1 MKNTGKRIL
10 SLLLTAV
17 VLLSLLSVSA
27 LADTFDPLAGLAS
40 LGEFTQPETEGQ
52 EVADADASALNQ
64 NADAILVQ
72 EAKSVPAAAEN
83 AVPEETVPDDGK
95 LRIYTTDK
103 GLHLTIDGSTSVEP
117 VVPAEREVAVYGKE
131 DPARGTFSGP
141 GVGSETGLVLR
152 APEAEEL
159 YLDRLALEKELGYYS
174 TDWTVLN
181 LTDSEGFRRNLTGS
195 YDVTVSGPA
204 MEKYQKEEPCVPC

>member
-117 VVPAEREVAVYGKE
+117 VVPAEREVAVYGRVGRTAVRNRRR
-131 DPARGTFSGP
+131 DRGCSIDYRLFGFGCDLCGYQWIHVKLYGRTIFRSSTADTCQICIAESKTAFVLGP
-141 GVGSETGLVLR
+141 VINCNNG
-152 APEAEEL
+152 
-159 YLDRLALEKELGYYS
+159 
-174 TDWTVLN
+174 
-181 LTDSEGFRRNLTGS
+181 
-195 YDVTVSGPA
+195 
-204 MEKYQKEEPCVPC
+204 M